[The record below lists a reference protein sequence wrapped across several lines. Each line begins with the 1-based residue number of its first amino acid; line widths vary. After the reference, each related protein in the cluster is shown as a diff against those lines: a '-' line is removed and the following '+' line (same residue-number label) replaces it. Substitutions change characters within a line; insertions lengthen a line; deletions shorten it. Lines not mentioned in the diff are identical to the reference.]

1 MNGQRIPVRLLITV
15 LGVAVLFGPSVVASQ
30 QTHRDHTHSGRSEHS
45 FADAE
50 RYASIFDSPE
60 RARWQKPD
68 ELVAALQ
75 VTPGTAVADVGAGTG
90 YFAARFARAVGP
102 DGAVLASDLEPGMV
116 AYLRE
121 RAERD
126 GHANLIPVLA
136 SADNPRLPDGSVDL
150 IFFCNTW
157 HHIGDRVSYARR
169 LKKDLAPGGRIVVV
183 DFLPGD
189 LPVGPPASEKLS
201 ADEVIAEFD
210 GAGFQLI
217 DSLDLLPYQYVL
229 VFQAPQSP

>member
-1 MNGQRIPVRLLITV
+1 MNRQCILVRCVITT
-15 LGVAVLFGPSVVASQ
+15 LAVAVLLSPSVAAPQ
-30 QTHRDHTHSGRSEHS
+30 QTQRDHTHSGRSEHS

-75 VTPGTAVADVGAGTG
+75 ISPGSVVADVGAGTG
-90 YFAARFARAVGP
+90 YFAVRFALAVGP
-102 DGAVLASDLEPGMV
+102 DGTVLASDIEPGMV
-116 AYLRE
+116 SYLRE
-121 RAERD
+121 RAERE
-126 GHANLIPVLA
+126 GQANLIPILA
-136 SADNPRLPDGSVDL
+136 SADDPRLPDGSVDL

-169 LKKDLAPGGRIVVV
+169 LRGDLAPGGRIVVV

-189 LPVGPPASEKLS
+189 LPVGPPATEKLS
-201 ADEVIAEFD
+201 ASEVIAEFD
-210 GAGFQLI
+210 QAGLGLV

-229 VFQAPQSP
+229 VFQGSQSP